1 MTDKQMN
8 VEITLINELVNYKN
22 RFLKR
27 ILANGELI
35 GFIQPALTYDDNM
48 NIIDNPDNREGL
60 KMIGEEDYLDNR
72 RPDQLERKR

>member
-35 GFIQPALTYDDNM
+35 GFIQPALTYDANM

-60 KMIGEEDYLDNR
+60 RIIGEDDYLDNR

>member
-1 MTDKQMN
+1 MTDKQ
-8 VEITLINELVNYKN
+8 VDVKITLINNFVNTKN
-22 RFLKR
+22 RFLKA
-27 ILANGELI
+27 IYANGEHI